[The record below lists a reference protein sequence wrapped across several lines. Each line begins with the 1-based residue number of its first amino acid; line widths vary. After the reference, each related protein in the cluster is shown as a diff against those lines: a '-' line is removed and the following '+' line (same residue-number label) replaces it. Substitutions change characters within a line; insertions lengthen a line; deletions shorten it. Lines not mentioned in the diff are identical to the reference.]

1 MPAKFETPQEAIRCI
16 RSGSTVMVGGFGLS
30 GVPMKLVDALLD
42 TPIGDLTVISNNLG
56 RPGEGLGKWL
66 RAGKIKKVIG
76 TYFTTNPEVAQAYL
90 EGKIEVQLIPQG
102 TFSEAIRAGG
112 SGIAAFYTPTAA
124 GTELAEGKEV
134 REFDGKL
141 YVLER
146 ALRADV
152 ALIKA
157 YKADEL
163 GNLVYYKT
171 ARNFNPIMAMAA
183 DLTIAEVD
191 EIVPAGSL
199 DPECIITPHIFVDIV
214 VKG

>member
-1 MPAKFETPQEAIRCI
+1 MPVMFETAREAVRRI
-16 RSGSTVMVGGFGLS
+16 RSGSTIMVGGFGLS
-30 GVPMKLVDALLD
+30 GMPLSLVDAVLE
-42 TPIGDLTVISNNLG
+42 TPIDNLTVISNNLG

-66 RAGKIKKVIG
+66 RAGKIRKVIG
-76 TYFTTNPEVAQAYL
+76 TYFTTNPEVAQAHL
-90 EGKIEVQLIPQG
+90 EGKIEVELLPQG

-124 GTELAEGKEV
+124 DTELAKGKEV
-134 REFDGKL
+134 REFGGRL

-157 YKADEL
+157 HKSDEL

-191 EIVPAGSL
+191 EIVPAGAL
-199 DPECIITPHIFVDIV
+199 DPECVVTPHVFVDVV

>member
-1 MPAKFETPQEAIRCI
+1 MPAKFETAREAVRRI
-16 RSGSTVMVGGFGLS
+16 RSGATVMVGGFGLS
-30 GVPMKLVDALLD
+30 GVPLKLVDAVLEM
-42 TPIGDLTVISNNLG
+42 PIDDLTVISNNIG
-56 RPGEGLGKWL
+56 TPGGGLGKWL

-76 TYFTTNPEVAQAYL
+76 SYFTTNPEVGQAYL
-90 EGKIEVQLIPQG
+90 DGKIEVQLVPQG

-124 GTELAEGKEV
+124 GTALAAGKEV

-157 YKADEL
+157 HKADEL

-171 ARNFNPIMAMAA
+171 ARNFNPLMAMAA

-191 EIVPAGSL
+191 EVVPAGAL
-199 DPECIITPHIFVDIV
+199 DPECIVTPHVFVDIV
-214 VKG
+214 VTG

>member
-1 MPAKFETPQEAIRCI
+1 MSAKIEAPSEAVRRIRPGAI
-16 RSGSTVMVGGFGLS
+16 VMVGGFGHS

-42 TPIGDLTVISNNLG
+42 TPVGDLTVISNNIG

-76 TYFTTNPEVAQAYL
+76 TYFTTNPEVAEAYL
-90 EGKIEVQLIPQG
+90 EGKIEVELLPQG

-124 GTELAEGKEV
+124 DTELARGKEV
-134 REFDGKL
+134 RQINGQL
-141 YVLER
+141 CVLER

-191 EIVPAGSL
+191 EIVPAGAL
-199 DPECIITPHIFVDIV
+199 DPECIVTPHVFVDIL